1 MSEYVLAVFA
11 VVYVGM
17 ILGRLPG
24 LALDR
29 AGVALLGAIALLA
42 GGTMT
47 TAEAWRAIDV
57 PTMALL
63 FGLMVISA
71 QFRLGGFYAR
81 VARKLAQTRGSPPRL
96 LFWVILAAAVLSA
109 LLANDIVCLAMTPV
123 LVEICRGRDLDPM
136 PYLMGLACAANIGSA
151 ATLIGNPQ
159 NMLIGQV
166 SGIPFGWYFL
176 QAAPPVAA
184 GLAACW
190 AVITLLWRGRWRM
203 EAPHITVQAP
213 EFNPWQSL
221 KGCVALV
228 FLVVAFLVG
237 NWPRE
242 VTALCCAGALL
253 SSRRLTSG
261 RFFSLVDWP
270 LLLLFMGLFVVNHA
284 VVSSGLLTGVHAF
297 LEHGGLDLKN
307 GLWLGLVTVV
317 LSNIVSNVP
326 AVMLLLPADSSQGS
340 AVILAL
346 ASTLAGNL
354 FLLGSIANLIVADQ
368 AARLGV
374 SVSWRT
380 HFRVGFPVTVVTL
393 ILAGIWLCWRL

>member
-1 MSEYVLAVFA
+1 MTEFVLAVFV

-17 ILGRLPG
+17 ILGGLPG

-42 GGTMT
+42 GGAMT
-47 TAEAWRAIDV
+47 INEAWRAVDV

-63 FGLMVISA
+63 FALMVISA

-81 VARKLAQTRGSPPRL
+81 VTRKLAQTRGSPPRL
-96 LFWVILAAAVLSA
+96 LFLVILAAAVLSA
-109 LLANDIVCLAMTPV
+109 LLANDIVCLAMAPI
-123 LVEICRGRDLDPM
+123 LVETCRSRDLDPV
-136 PYLMGLACAANIGSA
+136 PYLLGLACAANIGSA

-190 AVITLLWRGRWRM
+190 AVIALLWRGRWRM
-203 EAPHITVQAP
+203 EAPRLRVRGP
-213 EFNPWQSL
+213 DFNSWQSF
-221 KGCVALV
+221 KGCATLV
-228 FLVVAFLVG
+228 FLVAVFLAG
-237 NWPRE
+237 SWPRE
-242 VTALCCAGALL
+242 VAALFCAGVLL
-253 SSRRLTSG
+253 SSRRLTSA

-284 VVSSGLLTGVHAF
+284 VASSGLLAGLYGLLEQGGV
-297 LEHGGLDLKN
+297 DLKN
-307 GLWLGLVTVV
+307 GMWLGLATVV

-326 AVMLLLPADSSQGS
+326 AVMLLLPADSSQRS

-374 SVSWRT
+374 FVGWRT

-393 ILAGIWLCWRL
+393 ILAGIWLCWLW